1 MSLETNENP
10 QNVWYY
16 IKQGGRVG
24 PLSFD
29 DIKRLSASGGLL
41 PDDWIWR
48 PGLEQWAPAKEI
60 PGLFPPLPSF
70 SIANY
75 HTVNEENVNS
85 EASSTVTA
93 IPDKPAALNLD
104 GRKSRGWLVVLL
116 LLCLVI
122 LAYGF
127 FYSKNSTNNLAYLI
141 GYNLSSGLLIWGIFY
156 AVLGRK
162 QGRKIAGLSF
172 VAIYVSLLVSDFI
185 GYTRQ
190 HNAAIQA
197 ANEIQKEFSTFA
209 NSITDPKGAPQRI
222 EQIADTSPKAKGEFG
237 EMERF
242 IKTFLNKMASHRND
256 YLLELDAIGWEK
268 ILDPGRMEAD
278 KTLIESKAI
287 TQKAKEIV
295 NKYREKTD
303 LLLENA
309 RKDINSLN
317 LSENSRSEM
326 LRGFDDSMENS
337 KRRIDEVWD
346 LEARV
351 ISEFENIFALLSAK
365 KKSWVISNGQIIFY
379 NNDALNKYNAYLES
393 IQNIVQQQEAIQKQ
407 SIEASNQFF
416 NKLKQ

>member
-1 MSLETNENP
+1 MNLETNENP

-16 IKQGGRVG
+16 IKQGSRIG
-24 PLSFD
+24 PVSFD
-29 DIKRLSASGGLL
+29 QIKQLSASGGLL

-48 PGLEQWAPAKEI
+48 PGLEQWAPAREI
-60 PGLFPPLPSF
+60 PGLFPPLPHF
-70 SIANY
+70 PVANY

-85 EASSTVTA
+85 VTSSTLTA

-141 GYNLSSGLLIWGIFY
+141 GYNLPSGLIIWGIFY
-156 AVLGRK
+156 AFLGRK
-162 QGRKIAGLSF
+162 QGRKLSGLSF
-172 VAIYVSLLVSDFI
+172 VAIYFSLLVSDFI

-190 HNAAIQA
+190 KNAAIQA
-197 ANEIQKEFSTFA
+197 ATEIQKEFSTFA
-209 NSITDPKGAPQRI
+209 NSITDSKGAPQRI
-222 EQIADTSPKAKGEFG
+222 ERIVDVSPKAKGEFG

-242 IKTFLNKMASHRND
+242 IKTFMNKMASNRND

-268 ILDPGRMEAD
+268 ILDPGRMKAD
-278 KTLIESKAI
+278 KTLIESKVM

-295 NKYREKTD
+295 IKYREKTD
-303 LLLENA
+303 VLLENA

-326 LRGFDDSMENS
+326 LRGFDNSMEKS
-337 KRRIDEVWD
+337 KHRIDEMWN

-351 ISEFENIFALLSAK
+351 ISEFENIFALLSEK
-365 KKSWVISNGQIIFY
+365 KKSWAISNEQIIFY
-379 NNDALNKYNAYLES
+379 NNDALNRYNAYLES
-393 IQNIVQQQEAIQKQ
+393 VQNIVQQQEAIQKQ
-407 SIEASNQFF
+407 SIEASNEFF